1 MEEIEKELKKLKDE
15 IETSIVFVGFC
26 VWMLIASIFGFIYLI
41 NLTDDSWQLAMIL
54 VPVMLVCFI
63 MIIIYTCDIV
73 KKAKEYKQKVTQLSV
88 KAIEML
94 IEEKVKQ
101 LKNEERKVRE
111 LEYDEI
117 VEDPVTL
124 RYIHRKRK
132 RKFYGT
138 EKELALQQD
147 IMQMQNARFLQ
158 QHPNWKI
165 VEEGDEDEKM

>member
-15 IETSIVFVGFC
+15 IESNLGAVAFC
-26 VWMLIASIFGFIYLI
+26 AGMLIASIFGFIHLI

-54 VPVMLVCFI
+54 IPVMIACLVGT
-63 MIIIYTCDIV
+63 IIGACETV
-73 KKAKEYKQKVTQLSV
+73 RKTKEYKQKVAQLSV

-101 LKNEERKVRE
+101 LKYETKERE
-111 LEYDEI
+111 FEYDVF
-117 VEDPVTL
+117 VEDPVTM
-124 RYIHRKRK
+124 RYIHKKRK

-138 EKELALQQD
+138 EKELAIQQD
-147 IMQMQNARFLQ
+147 IMRIQNAIFLQ

-165 VEEGDEDEKM
+165 VEEGDERK

>member
-1 MEEIEKELKKLKDE
+1 MEEIEKQLKKLKDE
-15 IETSIVFVGFC
+15 IESSLSGVAFC
-26 VWMLIASIFGFIYLI
+26 AGMLIASIFAFIYLI
-41 NLTDDSWQLAMIL
+41 KLTEDSWQLAMICI
-54 VPVMLVCFI
+54 PVMVACLI
-63 MIIIYTCDIV
+63 LIIIGTCDTV
-73 KKAKEYKQKVTQLSV
+73 RKTKEYKQKVAQLSA

-101 LKNEERKVRE
+101 LKYENKEIEF
-111 LEYDEI
+111 EYDEF

-138 EKELALQQD
+138 EKELAIQQT
-147 IMQMQNARFLQ
+147 IMQIKNARFLQ

-165 VEEGDEDEKM
+165 VEEGDERNE